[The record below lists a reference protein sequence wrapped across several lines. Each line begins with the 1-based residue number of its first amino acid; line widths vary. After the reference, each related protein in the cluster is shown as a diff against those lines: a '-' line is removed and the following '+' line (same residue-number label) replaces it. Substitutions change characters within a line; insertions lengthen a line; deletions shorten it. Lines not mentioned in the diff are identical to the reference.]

1 MLLKRSCTVLRRVLP
16 SRGAFL
22 SKSLSTKATNIQ
34 PFLLADIGEGI
45 AEVELMKWFVKE
57 GEQVKAFDRICEVQS
72 DKATVEITSK
82 YDGKVVAVHHEEGA
96 IVNVGSALVDIAT
109 EGDGTDGSSSAVP
122 PVLSSETD
130 TTPVLSIPPSAPKAE
145 ATTIQPF
152 LLADIGEG
160 IAEVELIQWFVKEGE
175 QVKAFDRICEVQS
188 DKATV
193 EITSK
198 YDGKVVAVHH
208 EEGAI
213 VNVGSALVDIATEG
227 GSPGGSSS
235 PKSTAPIAASP
246 SPITVSPNSN
256 AAPFHNNSNGNILT
270 TPAVRK
276 IAKENNLNLSNVA
289 GTGPR
294 GRILKEDVLNF
305 LRDGGQARS
314 SISQNAPTTLPVS
327 AAPAS
332 ASSAARPEQHF
343 SNGQDE
349 VIPIRGIKRLMVKS
363 MQAAQQIQHLT
374 LCEEVN
380 MNNLVETR
388 AELKVEA
395 EKRGIKLSY
404 MPFIIKAASMAL
416 EQYPM
421 LNATVSADVTSMT
434 YHANHNIGVAVDTPQ
449 GLVVPVIK
457 SVQSKSILE
466 IAQEMAKIQ
475 ELASTGK
482 LTEKDLQG
490 GTFTLT
496 NIGSIGGTYATPV
509 LVAPQ
514 VAIGAFGR
522 MQVLPR
528 YINSSGK
535 EAKPSDVAK
544 GDAEMMPTN
553 IMNISW
559 SADHRVVD
567 GATVARFNN
576 AWKGYI
582 EHPSTMLMGMR

>member
-1 MLLKRSCTVLRRVLP
+1 MRNFGRAAFRS
-16 SRGAFL
+16 FL
-22 SKSLSTKATNIQ
+22 FGRPSLSTKAASSIQ

-82 YDGKVVAVHHEEGA
+82 YDGTVVAVHHEEGS

-109 EGDGTDGSSSAVP
+109 EEGIGGASATP
-122 PVLSSETD
+122 QAILSSEED
-130 TTPVLSIPPSAPKAE
+130 TTPTLSVPPKA
-145 ATTIQPF
+145 AAGTTIQPF

-160 IAEVELIQWFVKEGE
+160 IAEVELMKWFVKEGE

-198 YDGKVVAVHH
+198 YDGTVVAVHH
-208 EEGAI
+208 EEGSI
-213 VNVGSALVDIATEG
+213 VNVGSALVDIATEEGIG
-227 GSPGGSSS
+227 GASATPQAILSSEKIGAPVLNNPQAKISS
-235 PKSTAPIAASP
+235 PSIHTP
-246 SPITVSPNSN
+246 S
-256 AAPFHNNSNGNILT
+256 GNVLT

-276 IAKENNLNLSNVA
+276 IAKENNINLNTVT

-294 GRILKEDVLNF
+294 GRILKEDIINYM
-305 LRDGGQARS
+305 RHGG
-314 SISQNAPTTLPVS
+314 S
-327 AAPAS
+327 AFS
-332 ASSAARPEQHF
+332 AGVVSSAASIPSPQSAVNTEPIPA
-343 SNGQDE
+343 SNVIVPTGQDQ
-349 VIPIRGIKRLMVKS
+349 VVPIRGIKRLMVKS
-363 MQAAQQIQHLT
+363 MQVAQQIQHLT

-380 MNNLVETR
+380 MNKLVETR
-388 AELKVEA
+388 RELKRVA
-395 EKRGIKLSY
+395 EKKDLKLSY

-416 EQYPM
+416 DQYPM

-457 SVQSKSILE
+457 SVQSKSIFE
-466 IAQEMAKIQ
+466 IAQEMSHLQ
-475 ELASTGK
+475 ELAGSGK
-482 LTEKDLQG
+482 LTEKQLQG

-528 YINSSGK
+528 YVDEDGK
-535 EAKPSDVAK
+535 EAGPADVAA
-544 GDAEMMPTN
+544 GNAEMAPVN

-567 GATVARFNN
+567 GATVARFSN

-582 EHPSTMLMGMR
+582 ENPNNMLMGMR